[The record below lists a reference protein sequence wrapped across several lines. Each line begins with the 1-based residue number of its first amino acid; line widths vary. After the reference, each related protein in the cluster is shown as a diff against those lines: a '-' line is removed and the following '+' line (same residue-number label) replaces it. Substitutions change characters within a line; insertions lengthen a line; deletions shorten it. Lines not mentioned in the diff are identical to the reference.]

1 MLRLLKGL
9 VALVVLAAAAVMIG
23 RWMFPLPD
31 LTGRP
36 PEMAIAASAETRLG
50 RAMSDGMRDHPGQS
64 GILPLA
70 DGHDALASRLALID
84 QAQASIDVQ
93 YYIWH
98 ADTAGVM
105 MLDALQRAA
114 RRGVRVRLLLDDN
127 GIPGLDPILAALDA
141 EPGLSIRL
149 FNPSTVR
156 RPKLLGYALDFLRL
170 NRRMHNKALIVD
182 GAAAILGG
190 RNIGDEYFQISQDY
204 FVDMDVLALGTVVP
218 EVAASFDAYWNSAS
232 VFALDSLVGGPGD
245 ADGFA
250 ARVAAMRADP
260 LAQDLGARMA
270 DSVSAYL
277 ARAVPLEWTQVRL
290 FADDPAKGLGQ
301 APRDQLM
308 LARLAPVIAGTQRR
322 FDLVSAYFIPG
333 EVGTEALSAL
343 AAQGRAVRV
352 LTNAMDTTDVLM
364 VHAGYA
370 RYRRA
375 LLSAGV
381 ELFEMN
387 LRGAGPRSVQ
397 ATPRIA
403 PLGLSGGSLH
413 AKTFA
418 IDDRLVFVGSFN
430 FDPRSAL
437 LNCEMGFVIES
448 PTLAERVHAAFD
460 QQIPAVSYRPEI
472 TADDRM
478 VWHETRPDGQVVTWQ
493 QEPGA
498 SWLDQALLGLVQ
510 RLPVEWLL

>member
-1 MLRLLKGL
+1 M
-9 VALVVLAAAAVMIG
+9 
-23 RWMFPLPD
+23 
-31 LTGRP
+31 
-36 PEMAIAASAETRLG
+36 
-50 RAMSDGMRDHPGQS
+50 
-64 GILPLA
+64 
-70 DGHDALASRLALID
+70 
-84 QAQASIDVQ
+84 
-93 YYIWH
+93 
-98 ADTAGVM
+98 
-105 MLDALQRAA
+105 
-114 RRGVRVRLLLDDN
+114 
-127 GIPGLDPILAALDA
+127 
-141 EPGLSIRL
+141 
-149 FNPSTVR
+149 R

-218 EVAASFDAYWNSAS
+218 EVAASFDAHWNSAS